1 MTNKEE
7 APVEYQE
14 EPKTSLT
21 EKIRMMMSK
30 MFEVEDSAI
39 N

>member
-1 MTNKEE
+1 MD
-7 APVEYQE
+7 PEYQE

-21 EKIRMMMSK
+21 DKIKMMMSK
-30 MFEVEDSAI
+30 MFEVEDQTI